1 MNISDTKIIVD
12 DILCDIL
19 SFTPY
24 NDLRI
29 EKEMEASSSSLEE
42 EKMVDALN
50 NKLIKAYSHAE
61 LLKSDLECQMSI
73 SSIKLKQLELENTDL
88 KTDYEQL
95 LRESALQRNTFQKT
109 LRTLK
114 HSLDNKD
121 IEIGHLNESNS
132 ILRSE
137 IMENAGNFIREREKC
152 EKLREEESIIA
163 QSLLENKNHSLQS
176 LQIQL
181 DNLKSKYEKK
191 TKKIKKSHKKSLD
204 SVTVRYSHLENHMKM
219 GPLTLLI
226 FTSMLVQKSDSF
238 NLTAPVPIPE
248 GDSNAPTGDYCLKC
262 KTNLQGL
269 EKVYHKLKHTIQTHT
284 NASCYDVLCRQNDIG
299 IVCSD
304 FKYIQHLWSISKCDY
319 CYINNSMSSDKPK
332 PDVSVYISLV
342 QNVTNCFKSVENWYA
357 WSKDGSYQCR
367 DIYDKY
373 NMTMREWKEVYG
385 CIRESADSYT
395 YPYVLLFSYIVIL
408 YFSFYFLVIYI
419 LPRQKY
425 FNMQDIKTRTGVLTL
440 NVAIREPRPQENVHE
455 LLSHLSIEEINQEVA
470 CPCFKTF
477 TKFVKEYRDAREDY
491 RRHDPPDNR
500 VVAAIH
506 KKYLQEIH
514 NSPNFRF

>member
-1 MNISDTKIIVD
+1 MFPMYVIQ
-12 DILCDIL
+12 
-19 SFTPY
+19 
-24 NDLRI
+24 
-29 EKEMEASSSSLEE
+29 
-42 EKMVDALN
+42 N
-50 NKLIKAYSHAE
+50 N
-61 LLKSDLECQMSI
+61 
-73 SSIKLKQLELENTDL
+73 
-88 KTDYEQL
+88 YE
-95 LRESALQRNTFQKT
+95 
-109 LRTLK
+109 
-114 HSLDNKD
+114 
-121 IEIGHLNESNS
+121 
-132 ILRSE
+132 
-137 IMENAGNFIREREKC
+137 
-152 EKLREEESIIA
+152 
-163 QSLLENKNHSLQS
+163 
-176 LQIQL
+176 
-181 DNLKSKYEKK
+181 
-191 TKKIKKSHKKSLD
+191 KSLD